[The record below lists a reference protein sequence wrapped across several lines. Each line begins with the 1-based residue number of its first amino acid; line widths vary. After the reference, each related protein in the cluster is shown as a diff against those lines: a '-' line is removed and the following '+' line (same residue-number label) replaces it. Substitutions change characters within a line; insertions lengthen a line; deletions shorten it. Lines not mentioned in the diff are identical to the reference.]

1 MKNWRKIASEE
12 SIMRS
17 QSMISRLKLNAILES
32 MNQLMIKKMA
42 KNDKKGSKRLKIDMN
57 IDNIWSV
64 SSTAVEE
71 DSGSLKKQCIE
82 FAKSDL
88 DSIRFAEELK

>member
-1 MKNWRKIASEE
+1 
-12 SIMRS
+12 
-17 QSMISRLKLNAILES
+17 
-32 MNQLMIKKMA
+32 
-42 KNDKKGSKRLKIDMN
+42 MN

-88 DSIRFAEELK
+88 IRRRVKIMNDLIEVVEYPDSD